1 MPSVPALGQADLCE
15 FKFSLIY
22 RVSSGIAGAIQ
33 RSPVFGI
40 GMEWGVG
47 GTTKLPCCA
56 LPCLRGLLHPQD
68 AHLLVLSQKQRS
80 VQLPPLSQFT
90 S

>member
-47 GTTKLPCCA
+47 GTTTSEDS
-56 LPCLRGLLHPQD
+56 RGSAEGKNLASPAAFH
-68 AHLLVLSQKQRS
+68 S
-80 VQLPPLSQFT
+80 
-90 S
+90 